1 MEVDID
7 EDYVSGNLSSGRFSS
22 LGEVASAPS
31 SLTGPSSLGT
41 AVREGEER
49 EGMRDVGRGG
59 GHTERK
65 KLSQLPSRRKK
76 AYPSRH
82 NNGGE
87 GREGSPGVSGTRN
100 PPLPTPTTQLTRQIN
115 TFQLTSPAV
124 TGAKRTLADREDEL
138 SPMSDSEGG
147 GLSLSDAGYVSLP
160 PGHPSFEQP
169 PSSLTEEKGGVGGG
183 GGGGLQQQ
191 KMGSSVGEFQGL
203 SKPRGNF
210 IAASFICIIVYYN
223 MGSLPTGMSD
233 KYNL

>member
-1 MEVDID
+1 MEVDTD

-31 SLTGPSSLGT
+31 SLTGLSSIGA

-49 EGMRDVGRGG
+49 ERMKDGGRGG

-65 KLSQLPSRRKK
+65 KISQLPSRRKK
-76 AYPSRH
+76 AHPSRH
-82 NNGGE
+82 NNGQ

-100 PPLPTPTTQLTRQIN
+100 PPLSTPTTQLTRQIN

-160 PGHPSFEQP
+160 PGHPSLEQP

-183 GGGGLQQQ
+183 GGLQQQ
-191 KMGSSVGEFQGL
+191 KMGNSISGFQGL

-210 IAASFICIIVYYN
+210 IAAPVICVIVYYN
-223 MGSLPTGMSD
+223 IYMIITHW
-233 KYNL
+233 YI